1 MRDRHVRLARVVRL
15 FDVLQNSIQ
24 ARRARLAGETAA
36 LDRQEQ
42 AILDLLGAPEGCS
55 DGLQHMASRRL
66 ASIARERMEIAAR
79 LEAENERHIAAEKR
93 ARAAA
98 RLLGRIR
105 SDLEDQARRRSLE
118 EIRLGSV
125 TASACGKPDETKL

>member
-42 AILDLLGAPEGCS
+42 AILDLLGAPEGCNER
-55 DGLQHMASRRL
+55 LQHMASRRL
-66 ASIARERMEIAAR
+66 ASIARERMEIVAR
-79 LEAENERHIAAEKR
+79 LEAENEQRLAAEKR

-98 RLLGRIR
+98 RTFGRIR
-105 SDLEDQARRRSLE
+105 SELEDQAQRRSLE
-118 EIRLGSV
+118 EIRLGSAS
-125 TASACGKPDETKL
+125 ASACGKPDETKL